1 MKVEEKERTQIARR
15 SDHTLALHSGALV
28 RRGLRDLARDSDWLI
43 KKLFAQRNPFL
54 AVSSA
59 GQVCA
64 AVRDPRSG
72 RQRISLFDIEISA
85 APFPIELPPSSS
97 HPGPVDPSGNQF
109 CLSWAPG
116 GRHLAV
122 ALNDGR
128 PSIHFLDVQARL
140 QLQAID
146 GLPHPA
152 ASFAWSVNGN
162 HLAASFSAASSS
174 SIYLWNLSPRHAA
187 DDEAFAREIGPDLWM
202 DADASVGKDFGD
214 EGRFLGYSRMDF
226 SPDDKYLAA
235 VVEFDGEWA
244 DDSLLIVQTKSL
256 ARVRVLRA
264 QGHITDVRWVPGT
277 NDLIFCS
284 GGQAYCQHPVAEDPT
299 TLPFAAEICRCHP
312 TLGLV
317 AGYCSL
323 LKNSAKGRLF
333 IANLPDG
340 SILDECTAEGVVD
353 ICWSEDGTKLYAVTQ
368 DGLAYVH
375 ERPFA

>member
-1 MKVEEKERTQIARR
+1 VKVEEKERTQIARR
-15 SDHTLALHSGALV
+15 SDHALALHSGALV
-28 RRGLRDLARDSDWLI
+28 RRGLRDLARDSNWLI
-43 KKLFAQRNPFL
+43 KKLFAKRNPCL

-64 AVRDPRSG
+64 ALRDPRSG
-72 RQRISLFDIEISA
+72 RQRVSLFDIEISA
-85 APFPIELPPSSS
+85 APFAIELPPSSL
-97 HPGPVDPSGNQF
+97 HPGVIDPSGNQS

-116 GRHLAV
+116 GRQLAV

-146 GLPHPA
+146 GLAHPA

-162 HLAASFSAASSS
+162 HLAASFAAAGSS
-174 SIYLWNLSPRHAA
+174 SIYLWNLSPHHAA
-187 DDEAFAREIGPDLWM
+187 GDEARAREIGPDHWK
-202 DADASVGKDFGD
+202 DADASAGNDFGD

-244 DDSLLIVQTKSL
+244 DDSLLIVQTQSL
-256 ARVRVLRA
+256 ERWRLSRA
-264 QGHITDVRWVPGT
+264 QGHITDVRWIPEGSG
-277 NDLIFCS
+277 LIFCS
-284 GGQAYCQHPVAEDPT
+284 GGQAYAQHLVDEDPA

-353 ICWSEDGTKLYAVTQ
+353 ICWSDDGTKLYAVTQ